1 LIKYTRLYGVN
12 HKRTEG
18 QFQTAWSELQAA
30 LPKSG
35 DAGFLL
41 GVSDNK
47 LLLDGIPLEAGQ
59 AERSFAQ
66 LLTAAGLS
74 SILFSNK
81 VTLDDFTRLVRAFSM
96 AGSKAQ
102 DFAKQIKETIGD
114 NKDSSIRINEVKF
127 VAADPATGEYSIAAQ
142 LAAQALGPEFKHW
155 LNDPQK
161 LLQLIAAAQ
170 GASNSGS
177 GTPGGA
183 PLGSVPTTPIPGGT
197 GTGPGGSSSGGSSGG
212 TWTGGVVPL
221 QEEEVIQTIRLLTHF
236 GQTMQDPNASPEN
249 LQAELGRAPEGAKVN
264 LAQLLESLAAQA
276 AQNNTSDTNDTPLLM
291 KAAES
296 MAIKFALDRYQR
308 GEVKVNAVHDM
319 MEHMSRQMDTLRQIL
334 RVQED
339 KMSKAGI
346 LVESH
351 ADILDRMFWAEIPEA
366 GKKSVL
372 LSSEA
377 ACVPPRNVRQFVEIL
392 FERDDNEIAA
402 NILAN
407 YCSGL
412 DAKDAEPRRKTATGL
427 AQLADLYATAPE
439 QVMPNA
445 LAMIGEKL
453 GKEGDVEIQSLLAAA
468 FARFGQEAC
477 ARRKYKAVAE
487 LCDSL
492 ERVAQQR
499 PALVQDLR
507 SRVGIENRLPEMIE
521 EAIDADEVPE
531 DLINVLQQLP
541 RDSVEHLA
549 DRFFRAQRRVEC
561 DRIIELA
568 GELGQPAI
576 ADLRDILRTGQ
587 PRQAAS
593 TVGLLS
599 RLGVT
604 ALLELLPSRMG
615 EFNRFYQ
622 DIIVRQIA
630 YGAAPDRGRTLLELL
645 ELLDSLILPEAI
657 DEIGMSQDRSASS
670 SLIALATAG
679 EARNR
684 PPFVQLKAIES
695 LGRLRE
701 VEAVP
706 VLRSIV
712 EDKKL
717 FGYSQH
723 RELRIAA
730 IQALSKI
737 DPRYGTQAL
746 ADSGLEAGELAIAPL
761 DSGPGCPWVRQRRYE
776 RIILPRTLSATLSS
790 SWGKSNIV
798 MREMSLGGGM
808 GTRSDNLRVG
818 SEAHVEISVGVKK
831 IRGEV
836 LLRRARVNEIGFEFV
851 SMDLDSRYRLRRV
864 LVEALQKVPDNRVA
878 NWDGERRT

>member
-1 LIKYTRLYGVN
+1 LVKYTRLYGVT

-18 QFQTAWSELQAA
+18 QFESTWIELQQAI
-30 LPKSG
+30 PKNSET
-35 DAGFLL
+35 GFLL
-41 GVSDNK
+41 GVSDHK

-66 LLTAAGLS
+66 LLNAAGLS
-74 SILFSNK
+74 SIMFSSK
-81 VTLDDFTRLVRAFSM
+81 VTLEDFTRLVRAFAM
-96 AGSKAQ
+96 GGSKAQ
-102 DFAKQIKETIGD
+102 DFAKQIKETLGD

-127 VAADPATGEYSIAAQ
+127 VAADPATGEISMAAQ
-142 LAAQALGPEFKHW
+142 LAAQSLGPEFKEW

-170 GASNSGS
+170 GASNGGS

-183 PLGSVPTTPIPGGT
+183 PLGSVPTVPIPAGLAGLPSAAT
-197 GTGPGGSSSGGSSGG
+197 SLG
-212 TWTGGVVPL
+212 TWAGGVVPL

-236 GQTMQDPNASPEN
+236 GQAMQNPDASQEN
-249 LQAELGRAPEGAKVN
+249 LKVELSKATDGAKVN
-264 LAQLLESLAAQA
+264 LAQLLESLAAQVS
-276 AQNNTSDTNDTPLLM
+276 QNQGTEGNDTPLLM

-308 GEVKVNAVHDM
+308 GDVKVNAVHEM

-339 KMSKAGI
+339 KLSKAGV

-377 ACVPPRNVRQFVEIL
+377 ACVPPRNVRQFVELL

-402 NILAN
+402 KILVN
-407 YCSGL
+407 YYGGL
-412 DAKDAEPRRKTATGL
+412 NSKDADPRRKTAIGL
-427 AQLADLYATAPE
+427 SQLADLYATAPDD
-439 QVMPNA
+439 VMPNA
-445 LAMIGEKL
+445 LALIADRLNGET
-453 GKEGDVEIQSLLAAA
+453 DSEIQSLMSAAL
-468 FARFGQEAC
+468 ARFGQEAC
-477 ARRKYKAVAE
+477 TRKKYKAVAE
-487 LCDSL
+487 LCSSL
-492 ERVAQQR
+492 ERVSQQR
-499 PALVQDLR
+499 PALVQDIR
-507 SRVGIENRLPEMIE
+507 SRVGIENRLPEIIE
-521 EAIDADEVPE
+521 EAINADQISE

-541 RDSVEHLA
+541 RNSVEHLA
-549 DRFFRAQRRVEC
+549 DRFFRAKRRVEC
-561 DRIIELA
+561 DRIVELVA
-568 GELGQPAI
+568 ELGQPAVD
-576 ADLRDILRTGQ
+576 DLCDMLHSGQ

-599 RLGVT
+599 RLSVNS
-604 ALLELLPSRMG
+604 LLEMLPSRMG

-622 DIIVRQIA
+622 DVIVRQIA
-630 YGAAPDRGRTLLELL
+630 YGAATDRGRTMLELL
-645 ELLDSLILPEAI
+645 EMLDPHILPEAI
-657 DEIGMSQDRSASS
+657 DEIGMSQDHNASA
-670 SLIALATAG
+670 SLIALATTG
-679 EARNR
+679 EAQNR

-695 LGRLRE
+695 LGRLRDS
-701 VEAVP
+701 EAIP

-712 EDKKL
+712 DDKKF

-737 DPRYGTQAL
+737 DPRHGTQAL
-746 ADSGLEAGELAIAPL
+746 IESGLEASDLTIAPL

-776 RIILPRTLSATLSS
+776 RIVLPRTLSATLSS
-790 SWGKSNIV
+790 SWGKSHIV

-808 GTRSDNLRVG
+808 GTRNDNLRVG
-818 SEAHVEISVGVKK
+818 SEAHVEISLGVKK

-851 SMDLDSRYRLRRV
+851 SMDLDSRYRLRRI
-864 LVEALQKVPDNRVA
+864 LVEALQRIPDNRGTD
-878 NWDGERRT
+878 WDGDRKS

>member
-1 LIKYTRLYGVN
+1 LVKYTRLYGVT

-18 QFQTAWSELQAA
+18 QFNTAWNELQQA

-35 DAGFLL
+35 DTGFLL

-47 LLLDGIPLEAGQ
+47 LLLDGIPLETGQ

-66 LLTAAGLS
+66 LLNAAGLS
-74 SILFSNK
+74 SILFSSK
-81 VTLDDFTRLVRAFSM
+81 VTLDDFTRLVSAFAM
-96 AGSKAQ
+96 GGSKAQ
-102 DFAKQIKETIGD
+102 DFAKQIKETLGD
-114 NKDSSIRINEVKF
+114 NKNSSIRINEVKF
-127 VAADPATGEYSIAAQ
+127 VAADPATGEISMAAQ
-142 LAAQALGPEFKHW
+142 LAAQSLGPEFKQW

-170 GASNSGS
+170 GASVSGA
-177 GTPGGA
+177 GGA
-183 PLGSVPTTPIPGGT
+183 PIGAAPTIPGPGGEAGAPGGT
-197 GTGPGGSSSGGSSGG
+197 QSGN
-212 TWTGGVVPL
+212 WTAGQWSGGVVPL

-236 GQTMQDPNASPEN
+236 GQAMQDPDAPQES
-249 LQAELGRAPEGAKVN
+249 LKAELGKVPEGAKIN

-276 AQNNTSDTNDTPLLM
+276 TQNKKPDGDDTPLLM

-308 GEVKVNAVHDM
+308 GDVKVNAVHEM

-339 KMSKAGI
+339 KLSKAGV

-377 ACVPPRNVRQFVEIL
+377 ACVPPRNIRQFVELL
-392 FERDDNEIAA
+392 FERDDNDLAA
-402 NILAN
+402 KILAN
-407 YCSGL
+407 YTSGL
-412 DAKDAEPRRKTATGL
+412 DSKDADPRRKTAIGL
-427 AQLADLYATAPE
+427 SQIADLYAAAPE
-439 QVMPNA
+439 EVMPNT
-445 LAMIGEKL
+445 LAMLSEKL
-453 GKEGDVEIQSLLAAA
+453 GAETDTEMQSLLSAA

-477 ARRKYKAVAE
+477 NNKKYKAMSE
-487 LCDSL
+487 LCISL
-492 ERVAQQR
+492 ERISRER
-499 PALVQDLR
+499 PSLVEDLR

-521 EAIDADEVPE
+521 EAIDSDQAPE

-541 RDSVEHLA
+541 RNSVEHLA
-549 DRFFRAQRRVEC
+549 DRFFRARRRVEC
-561 DRIIELA
+561 DRIVEIV
-568 GELGQPAI
+568 GELGVPAI
-576 ADLRDILRTGQ
+576 DDLRDILRGGQ

-599 RLGVT
+599 RLAVT
-604 ALLELLPSRMG
+604 TLLELLPPRMG

-622 DIIVRQIA
+622 DVIVRQIA
-630 YGAAPDRGRTLLELL
+630 YGAALDRGRTLLELL
-645 ELLDSLILPEAI
+645 ELLDPLILPEAI
-657 DEIGMSQDRSASS
+657 DEIGMSQDHNASA

-679 EARNR
+679 EAHNR

-701 VEAVP
+701 PEAVP

-712 EDKKL
+712 DEKKL
-717 FGYSQH
+717 FGYTQH

-737 DPRYGTQAL
+737 DPRHGTQAL
-746 ADSGLEAGELAIAPL
+746 IDSGLEARELRLIPAP
-761 DSGPGCPWVRQRRYE
+761 DVPGCASAATNASSCRAPFP
-776 RIILPRTLSATLSS
+776 PRFP
-790 SWGKSNIV
+790 V
-798 MREMSLGGGM
+798 
-808 GTRSDNLRVG
+808 
-818 SEAHVEISVGVKK
+818 
-831 IRGEV
+831 RGESPTSSC
-836 LLRRARVNEIGFEFV
+836 A
-851 SMDLDSRYRLRRV
+851 
-864 LVEALQKVPDNRVA
+864 K
-878 NWDGERRT
+878 